1 MTVIAN
7 MYVCVCKGVT
17 DRDIE
22 AKVVEGADYAD
33 IRRELGVATECGC
46 CGQSCKKLLKDYELA
61 ATAEFS
67 AA

>member
-1 MTVIAN
+1 

-22 AKVVEGADYAD
+22 EKAIAGADYAE

-46 CGQSCKKLLKDYELA
+46 CGQSCKQLLKDYEWA
-61 ATAEFS
+61 ATADFT